1 MTWEEFYDKFYDWAE
16 STQIKKLSS
25 LETLGS
31 GSEVAEIIQE
41 FYFHHPEIS
50 NRLANKAVEQKVIFS
65 GEDLADL
72 TGIIDESIQNELV
85 KQSADSLTEKDLEA
99 MLGCID
105 DDVMARLYKS
115 KGYKI
120 SEDWSFI
127 DDSDYSDD
135 DNPLEEDE
143 SDIEPADEPYDEFYD
158 GKGPSGFFSKLA
170 MGFAIGEGI
179 RLGIKDATEKDP
191 NKKKDW
197 WKL

>member
-85 KQSADSLTEKDLEA
+85 K
-99 MLGCID
+99 
-105 DDVMARLYKS
+105 
-115 KGYKI
+115 
-120 SEDWSFI
+120 
-127 DDSDYSDD
+127 
-135 DNPLEEDE
+135 
-143 SDIEPADEPYDEFYD
+143 
-158 GKGPSGFFSKLA
+158 
-170 MGFAIGEGI
+170 
-179 RLGIKDATEKDP
+179 
-191 NKKKDW
+191 
-197 WKL
+197 